1 MDMTRAMDFNYKTSI
16 FHFPTKYICIALKNM
31 QKCDVENDLLKM
43 SISKKGGT
51 LCTANSLVVGAHLSY
66 LESTDRAAKE
76 ALCICDDI

>member
-1 MDMTRAMDFNYKTSI
+1 
-16 FHFPTKYICIALKNM
+16 M
-31 QKCDVENDLLKM
+31 QKFDVENDLLKM

-76 ALCICDDI
+76 ALCIYEDI